1 MAHEADAYEEAPVLS
16 DEQINR
22 DILRPIMYT
31 DWRFFLV
38 VGVLGLVVLWAL
50 FAFGWQLYWGMGVN
64 GYTQSIFWAMFI
76 INFVFWIGLSH
87 SGTLISAILRV
98 THAEWRRPITRG
110 AEVMTVLTLS
120 MGALFP
126 IIHVGRNWRLYYVIF
141 YPNERTIWPD
151 FRSPLLWDF
160 AAISTYLTS
169 SLIYLYL
176 PMIPDLALLRDKM
189 PTRGFRKLLYTVLSL
204 GWRGT
209 EREWRRLRV
218 ALALMAFVIIPIA
231 VSVHSIVSWDFAMS
245 IVPLWHSTIFAPYFV
260 IGAIYSGT
268 ALVVTIMV
276 LLRWV
281 FHLEAYLTR
290 SHFDN
295 LCKILLAVA
304 IAWTYF
310 YFAEFLTTWYG
321 RIQSEYRVVL
331 ELTSGVY
338 APFFYAMILFN
349 FVIPFG
355 FLIFPRVRRT
365 IPVIFVI
372 SLLINVGMYI
382 ERFLIV
388 IPGLSRSEFPF
399 LWANWTP
406 TWVEISITVGTF
418 AGFTL
423 LYILFT
429 KFFPVV
435 AIWEYK
441 EGQMLR
447 SHREIAGTQVV
458 TVAKAE

>member
-1 MAHEADAYEEAPVLS
+1 
-16 DEQINR
+16 
-22 DILRPIMYT
+22 MYT
-31 DWRFFLV
+31 DWRFYFV
-38 VGVLGLVVLWAL
+38 VGFLGLVVLWAL
-50 FAFGWQLYWGMGVN
+50 FAFGWQLYWGLGVN
-64 GYTQSIFWAMFI
+64 GYTHGIFWAMFI

-126 IIHVGRNWRLYYVIF
+126 LIHVGRNWRIYYVIPYF
-141 YPNERTIWPD
+141 NERTLWPD
-151 FRSPLLWDF
+151 FRSPLVWDF
-160 AAISTYLTS
+160 MAISTYLTS

-176 PMIPDLALLRDKM
+176 PMIPDLALLRDKV
-189 PTRGFRKLLYTVLSL
+189 PGRFHRFLYTALSL

-209 EREWRRLRV
+209 EREWRRLRI
-218 ALALMAFVIIPIA
+218 ALGLMAFVIIPIA
-231 VSVHSIVSWDFAMS
+231 VSVHSIVSWDFAMT
-245 IVPLWHSTIFAPYFV
+245 IVPDWHSTIFAPYFV

-281 FHLEAYLTR
+281 FHLEAYLT
-290 SHFDN
+290 HAHYDN
-295 LCKILLAVA
+295 LCKILLAVT
-304 IAWTYF
+304 ILWTYF
-310 YFAEFLTTWYG
+310 YFADFLTTWYG
-321 RIQSEYRVVL
+321 RLSTEYGVIT
-331 ELTSGVY
+331 ELMGGVY

-355 FLIFPRVRRT
+355 FLIFKRIRRT
-365 IPVIFVI
+365 IPLIFVI
-372 SLLINVGMYI
+372 SILINVGMYI
-382 ERFLIV
+382 ERYLIV
-388 IPGLSRSEFPF
+388 VPGLSRAQIPF

-406 TWVEISITVGTF
+406 TWVEISITAGTF

-429 KFFPVV
+429 KFFPVI

-441 EGQMLR
+441 EGQILR
-447 SHREIAGTQVV
+447 SSREIAGVEVPTM
-458 TVAKAE
+458 ASAE